1 MYNIPQVLNKS
12 LDILKG
18 ITNNVDDLAILN
30 CLNAKFANMITQKSI
45 LFRQY
50 SNSSPRTLSYYA
62 INFQPS
68 GSSKDLVVDSIN
80 DYLMPFIKKEIEEK
94 IENYK
99 NTFELKN
106 PELNSKQVKEELA
119 KIRTANFELSNCTFS
134 GLYKEC
140 YQLDKIGFGSIC
152 IRMSELGDFIS
163 QAQAGDKGKAELF
176 GKLKELFEGCVMPS
190 IISGESNRKILNNI
204 NIQAIMYTDFHNLF
218 DEKVKDYFIS
228 ALTTGLS
235 RRAYVFIPTSEENT
249 KLGYIIPYEEKE
261 RQFELARGLQKDIK
275 RIYDTITPD
284 TIYSLSEESKQM
296 LVDYQNS
303 CIDYFN
309 SSRDNMIVKLEKL
322 NSFWKITKLAVVY
335 SIIDNPTSII
345 VQSKYVQMA
354 IDFYKLISPSLK
366 KVIEKRK
373 KSEIE
378 KYAEYIADH
387 KDDIITRTDLRNLN
401 YVHNAKFKKFF
412 DEHLDEI
419 TEELSVNYS
428 LLLYPYEGGN
438 KSMKAYQVVKK
449 GG

>member
-1 MYNIPQVLNKS
+1 MYNLPEIIKKS
-12 LDILKG
+12 LPIIRDV
-18 ITNNVDDLAILN
+18 TNNVDDLAILN
-30 CLNAKFANMITQKSI
+30 CLNAKFTNMITQKNI
-45 LFRQY
+45 LFRQD
-50 SNSSPRTLSYYA
+50 SNSNPRTLSYYA
-62 INFQPS
+62 MNFQPS

-80 DYLMPFIKKEIEEK
+80 DYLMPFIEQELQSRIEQ
-94 IENYK
+94 YK
-99 NTFELKN
+99 NTFELKH
-106 PELNSKQVKEELA
+106 PEMNAKQIKEELE
-119 KIRTANFELSNCTFS
+119 KIRPENFAIANCTFS
-134 GLYKEC
+134 GFYKEC
-140 YQLDKIGFGSIC
+140 YQLDKIGFGAIC
-152 IRMSELGDFIS
+152 IRISELGDFLS
-163 QAQAGDKGKAELF
+163 MAQSGDKGKAELLS
-176 GKLKELFEGCVMPS
+176 KMKETYEGTVMPS
-190 IISGESNRKILNNI
+190 IISGDTSRKKLKNI
-204 NIQAIMYTDFHNLF
+204 NIQVIMYTDYENLF
-218 DEKVKDYFIS
+218 AESVKEYFLS
-228 ALTTGLS
+228 LLRTGLA
-235 RRAYVFIPTSEENT
+235 RRCYVFIPNPEDEI
-249 KLGYIIPYEEKE
+249 KLDHVITAREKE
-261 RQFELARGLQKDIK
+261 AQFEKAGIIRQDIK
-275 RIYDTITPD
+275 RIYDSITPD

-335 SIIDNPTSII
+335 SIIDNPTSIV

-354 IDFYKLISPSLK
+354 IDFYRLINPSLK

-387 KDDIITRTDLRNLN
+387 KDDIITRTDLRSLN

-419 TEELSVNYS
+419 KEELEVNYS

-449 GG
+449 

>member
-1 MYNIPQVLNKS
+1 MYNVPQVLNKS
-12 LDILKG
+12 LEILKS

-45 LFRQY
+45 LFRQF

-106 PELNSKQVKEELA
+106 PELNSKQVREELA
-119 KIRTANFELSNCTFS
+119 KVRTANFELSNCTFS

-140 YQLDKIGFGSIC
+140 YQLDKMGFGSIC
-152 IRMSELGDFIS
+152 IRISELGDFIS

-176 GKLKELFEGCVMPS
+176 GKLKELYEGSVMPS

-275 RIYDTITPD
+275 RIYDSITPD

-309 SSRDNMIVKLEKL
+309 NSKDNMIVKLEKL

-335 SIIDNPTSII
+335 SVIDNPISI
-345 VQSKYVQMA
+345 VVGAKYVQMA
-354 IDFYKLISPSLK
+354 TDFYKAISPSLK

-378 KYAEYIADH
+378 LYAEHIANN

-401 YVHNAKFKKFF
+401 IVNGNKFKKFF
-412 DEHLDEI
+412 EEHFDEI
-419 TEELSVNYS
+419 KEVLDDNYG

-438 KSMKAYQVVKK
+438 KSLKAYQCVKK
-449 GG
+449 

>member
-1 MYNIPQVLNKS
+1 MYNVPEIIKQS
-12 LDILKG
+12 LPIIKDV
-18 ITNNVDDLAILN
+18 TNNVDDLAILN
-30 CLNAKFANMITQKSI
+30 CLNAKFANMITQKNI

-62 INFQPS
+62 MNFQPS
-68 GSSKDLVVDSIN
+68 GSSKDYVVDCIN
-80 DYLMPFIKKEIEEK
+80 EYLMPFIEQELQSK
-94 IENYK
+94 IEQYK
-99 NTFELKN
+99 DAFELKH
-106 PELNSKQVKEELA
+106 PELNAKQVREELA
-119 KIRTANFELSNCTFS
+119 KVRPENFEIANCTFT
-134 GLYKEC
+134 GFYKEAF
-140 YQLDKIGFGSIC
+140 QLDQLGFGAIC
-152 IRMSELGDFIS
+152 IRISELGDFLS
-163 QAQAGDKGKAELF
+163 MAQSGDKGKAELLS
-176 GKLKELFEGCVMPS
+176 KMKETYEGNVMPS
-190 IISGESNRKILNNI
+190 IISGDTSRKKLKNI
-204 NIQAIMYTDFHNLF
+204 NIQVIMYTDYENLF
-218 DEKVKDYFIS
+218 AESVKEYFL
-228 ALTTGLS
+228 ALLRTGLA
-235 RRAYVFIPTSEENT
+235 RRCYVFIPDSET
-249 KLGYIIPYEEKE
+249 KLDYVITAEEKE
-261 RQFELARGLQKDIK
+261 RQFEKARTIQQDIK

-412 DEHLDEI
+412 DEHFDEI
-419 TEELSVNYS
+419 AEELGVNYN

-438 KSMKAYQVVKK
+438 KSLKAYQVVKK
-449 GG
+449 

>member
-1 MYNIPQVLNKS
+1 MYNVPEIIKKS
-12 LDILKG
+12 LPIIKDV
-18 ITNNVDDLAILN
+18 TNNVDDLAILN
-30 CLNAKFANMITQKSI
+30 CLNAKFANMITQKNI

-62 INFQPS
+62 MNFQPS
-68 GSSKDLVVDSIN
+68 GSSKDYVVDCIN
-80 DYLMPFIKKEIEEK
+80 EYLMPFIEQELQLK
-94 IENYK
+94 IEQYND
-99 NTFELKN
+99 TFELKH
-106 PELNSKQVKEELA
+106 PELNAKQVREELA
-119 KIRTANFELSNCTFS
+119 KVRPENFEIANCTFT
-134 GLYKEC
+134 GFYKEA
-140 YQLDKIGFGSIC
+140 YQLDQLGFGAIC
-152 IRMSELGDFIS
+152 IRISELGDFLS
-163 QAQAGDKGKAELF
+163 MAQSGDKGKAELLS
-176 GKLKELFEGCVMPS
+176 KMKETYEGTVMPS
-190 IISGESNRKILNNI
+190 IISGDTSRKKLKNI
-204 NIQAIMYTDFHNLF
+204 NIQIIMYTDYENLF
-218 DEKVKDYFIS
+218 AESVKEYFL
-228 ALTTGLS
+228 ALLRTGLA
-235 RRAYVFIPTSEENT
+235 RRCYVFIPDSET
-249 KLGYIIPYEEKE
+249 KLDYVITAEEKE
-261 RQFELARGLQKDIK
+261 RQFEKARTIQQDIK
-275 RIYDTITPD
+275 RIYDSITPN

-335 SIIDNPTSII
+335 SIIDNPASII

-449 GG
+449 

>member
-1 MYNIPQVLNKS
+1 
-12 LDILKG
+12 
-18 ITNNVDDLAILN
+18 
-30 CLNAKFANMITQKSI
+30 
-45 LFRQY
+45 
-50 SNSSPRTLSYYA
+50 
-62 INFQPS
+62 
-68 GSSKDLVVDSIN
+68 
-80 DYLMPFIKKEIEEK
+80 
-94 IENYK
+94 
-99 NTFELKN
+99 
-106 PELNSKQVKEELA
+106 
-119 KIRTANFELSNCTFS
+119 
-134 GLYKEC
+134 
-140 YQLDKIGFGSIC
+140 
-152 IRMSELGDFIS
+152 
-163 QAQAGDKGKAELF
+163 
-176 GKLKELFEGCVMPS
+176 
-190 IISGESNRKILNNI
+190 
-204 NIQAIMYTDFHNLF
+204 MYTDYENLF
-218 DEKVKDYFIS
+218 AESVKEYFLS
-228 ALTTGLS
+228 LLRTGLA
-235 RRAYVFIPTSEENT
+235 RRCYVFIPNPEDEI
-249 KLGYIIPYEEKE
+249 KLDHVITAREKE
-261 RQFELARGLQKDIK
+261 AQFEKAGIIRQDIK
-275 RIYDTITPD
+275 RIYDSITPD

-354 IDFYKLISPSLK
+354 IDFYRLISPSLK

-412 DEHLDEI
+412 DEHFEEI
-419 TEELSVNYS
+419 AEELDVNYN

-449 GG
+449 

>member
-1 MYNIPQVLNKS
+1 M
-12 LDILKG
+12 
-18 ITNNVDDLAILN
+18 
-30 CLNAKFANMITQKSI
+30 
-45 LFRQY
+45 
-50 SNSSPRTLSYYA
+50 
-62 INFQPS
+62 
-68 GSSKDLVVDSIN
+68 
-80 DYLMPFIKKEIEEK
+80 
-94 IENYK
+94 
-99 NTFELKN
+99 
-106 PELNSKQVKEELA
+106 
-119 KIRTANFELSNCTFS
+119 
-134 GLYKEC
+134 
-140 YQLDKIGFGSIC
+140 
-152 IRMSELGDFIS
+152 
-163 QAQAGDKGKAELF
+163 AQSGDKGKAELLS
-176 GKLKELFEGCVMPS
+176 KMKETYEGTVMPS
-190 IISGESNRKILNNI
+190 IISGDTSRKKLKNI
-204 NIQAIMYTDFHNLF
+204 NIQVIMYTDYENLF
-218 DEKVKDYFIS
+218 AESVKEYFLS
-228 ALTTGLS
+228 LLRTGLA
-235 RRAYVFIPTSEENT
+235 RRCYVFIPNPEDEI
-249 KLGYIIPYEEKE
+249 KLDHVITAREKE
-261 RQFELARGLQKDIK
+261 AQFEKAGIIRQDIK
-275 RIYDTITPD
+275 RIYDTITPN

-335 SIIDNPTSII
+335 SIIDNPTSIV

-419 TEELSVNYS
+419 KEELEVNYS

-438 KSMKAYQVVKK
+438 KSMKAYQCIKK
-449 GG
+449 

>member
-1 MYNIPQVLNKS
+1 MYNVPEIIKQS
-12 LDILKG
+12 LPIIKDV
-18 ITNNVDDLAILN
+18 TNNVDDLAILN

-62 INFQPS
+62 MNFQPS
-68 GSSKDLVVDSIN
+68 GSSKDYVVDCIN
-80 DYLMPFIKKEIEEK
+80 EYLMPFIEQELQSK
-94 IENYK
+94 IEQYK
-99 NTFELKN
+99 NTFELKH
-106 PELNSKQVKEELA
+106 PELNAKQVREELA
-119 KIRTANFELSNCTFS
+119 KVRPENFEIANCTFT
-134 GLYKEC
+134 GFYKEA
-140 YQLDKIGFGSIC
+140 YQLDQLGFGAIC
-152 IRMSELGDFIS
+152 IRISELGDFLTM
-163 QAQAGDKGKAELF
+163 AQSGDKGKAELLS
-176 GKLKELFEGCVMPS
+176 KMKETYEGNVMPS
-190 IISGESNRKILNNI
+190 IISGDTSRKKLKNI
-204 NIQAIMYTDFHNLF
+204 NIQVIMYTDYENLF
-218 DEKVKDYFIS
+218 AESVKEYFL
-228 ALTTGLS
+228 ALLRTGLA
-235 RRAYVFIPTSEENT
+235 RRCYVFIPDSET
-249 KLGYIIPYEEKE
+249 KLDYVITAEEKE
-261 RQFELARGLQKDIK
+261 RQFEKARTIQQDIK
-275 RIYDTITPD
+275 RIYDSIISN

-419 TEELSVNYS
+419 KEELDVNYS

-449 GG
+449 

>member
-94 IENYK
+94 IEDYK

-235 RRAYVFIPTSEENT
+235 RRAYVFIPTNDENT
-249 KLGYIIPYEEKE
+249 KLDYIIPYEEKE
-261 RQFELARGLQKDIK
+261 RQFGLARWLQKDIK
-275 RIYDTITPD
+275 RVYDTITPN

-309 SSRDNMIVKLEKL
+309 SSRDNRIVKLEKL

-335 SIIDNPTSII
+335 SIIDNPTSI
-345 VQSKYVQMA
+345 VVGAKYVQMA

-419 TEELSVNYS
+419 KEELEVNYS

-438 KSMKAYQVVKK
+438 KSLKAYQVVKK
-449 GG
+449 G

>member
-1 MYNIPQVLNKS
+1 MYNVPEIIKKS
-12 LDILKG
+12 LPIIRDV
-18 ITNNVDDLAILN
+18 TNNVDDLAILN
-30 CLNAKFANMITQKSI
+30 CLNAKFANMITQKNI

-62 INFQPS
+62 MNFQPS
-68 GSSKDLVVDSIN
+68 GSSKDYVVDCIN
-80 DYLMPFIKKEIEEK
+80 EYLMPFIEHELQSK
-94 IENYK
+94 IEQYK
-99 NTFELKN
+99 DTFELKH
-106 PELNSKQVKEELA
+106 PELNAKQVREELA
-119 KIRTANFELSNCTFS
+119 KVRPENFEIANCTFT
-134 GLYKEC
+134 GFYKEAF
-140 YQLDKIGFGSIC
+140 QLDQLGFGAIC
-152 IRMSELGDFIS
+152 IRISELGDFLS
-163 QAQAGDKGKAELF
+163 MAQSGDKGKAELLS
-176 GKLKELFEGCVMPS
+176 KMKETYEGTVMPS
-190 IISGESNRKILNNI
+190 IISGDTSRKKLKNI
-204 NIQAIMYTDFHNLF
+204 NIQIIMYTDYENLF
-218 DEKVKDYFIS
+218 AESVKEYFL
-228 ALTTGLS
+228 ALLRTGLA
-235 RRAYVFIPTSEENT
+235 RRCYVFIPDSET
-249 KLGYIIPYEEKE
+249 KLDYVITAEEKE
-261 RQFELARGLQKDIK
+261 RQFEKARKIQQDIK
-275 RIYDTITPD
+275 RIYDAITPD

-309 SSRDNMIVKLEKL
+309 SSRDNTIVKLEKL

-419 TEELSVNYS
+419 KEELEVNYS

-449 GG
+449 

>member
-1 MYNIPQVLNKS
+1 MYNVPEIIKKS
-12 LDILKG
+12 LPIIRDV
-18 ITNNVDDLAILN
+18 TNNVDDLAILN
-30 CLNAKFANMITQKSI
+30 CLNAKFANMITQKNI

-62 INFQPS
+62 MNFQPS

-80 DYLMPFIKKEIEEK
+80 DYLMPFIEQELKSRIEQ
-94 IENYK
+94 YK
-99 NTFELKN
+99 DTFELKH
-106 PELNSKQVKEELA
+106 PEMNAKQIKEELE
-119 KIRTANFELSNCTFS
+119 KIRPENFEIANCTFS
-134 GLYKEC
+134 GFYKEC
-140 YQLDKIGFGSIC
+140 YQLDKIGFGAIC
-152 IRMSELGDFIS
+152 IRISELGDFIS
-163 QAQAGDKGKAELF
+163 MAQSGDKGKAELLS
-176 GKLKELFEGCVMPS
+176 KMKETYEGNVMPS
-190 IISGESNRKILNNI
+190 IISGDTSRKKLKNI
-204 NIQAIMYTDFHNLF
+204 NIQVIMYTDYENLF
-218 DEKVKDYFIS
+218 AESVKEYFLS
-228 ALTTGLS
+228 LLRTGLA
-235 RRAYVFIPTSEENT
+235 RRCYVFIPNPEDEI
-249 KLGYIIPYEEKE
+249 KLDYVITAREKE
-261 RQFELARGLQKDIK
+261 AQFEKAITIQQDIK
-275 RIYDTITPD
+275 RIYDSITPD

-335 SIIDNPTSII
+335 SIIENPTSII

-449 GG
+449 

>member
-1 MYNIPQVLNKS
+1 MYNVPEIIKKS
-12 LDILKG
+12 LPIIRDV
-18 ITNNVDDLAILN
+18 TNNVDDLAILN
-30 CLNAKFANMITQKSI
+30 CLNAKFANMITQKNI

-62 INFQPS
+62 MNFQPS
-68 GSSKDLVVDSIN
+68 GSSKDYVVDCIN
-80 DYLMPFIKKEIEEK
+80 EYLMPFIEQELQSK
-94 IENYK
+94 IEQYK
-99 NTFELKN
+99 DTFELKH
-106 PELNSKQVKEELA
+106 PELNAKQVREELA
-119 KIRTANFELSNCTFS
+119 KVRPENFEIANCTFT
-134 GLYKEC
+134 GFYKEAF
-140 YQLDKIGFGSIC
+140 QLDQLGFGAIC
-152 IRMSELGDFIS
+152 IRISELGDFLS
-163 QAQAGDKGKAELF
+163 MAQSGDKGKAELLS
-176 GKLKELFEGCVMPS
+176 KMKETYEGTVMPS
-190 IISGESNRKILNNI
+190 IISGDTSRKKLKNI
-204 NIQAIMYTDFHNLF
+204 NIQIIMYTDYENLF
-218 DEKVKDYFIS
+218 AESVKEYFL
-228 ALTTGLS
+228 ALLRTGLA
-235 RRAYVFIPTSEENT
+235 RRCYVFIPDSET
-249 KLGYIIPYEEKE
+249 KLDYVITAEEKE
-261 RQFELARGLQKDIK
+261 KQFEKARTIQQDIK
-275 RIYDTITPD
+275 RIYDAITPD

-309 SSRDNMIVKLEKL
+309 SSRDNTIVKLEKL

-438 KSMKAYQVVKK
+438 KSMKAYQVIKK
-449 GG
+449 G

>member
-1 MYNIPQVLNKS
+1 MYNVPEIIKKS
-12 LDILKG
+12 LPIIRDV
-18 ITNNVDDLAILN
+18 TNNVDDLAILN
-30 CLNAKFANMITQKSI
+30 CLNAKFANMVTQKNI

-50 SNSSPRTLSYYA
+50 SNSNPRTLSYYA
-62 INFQPS
+62 MNFQPS

-80 DYLMPFIKKEIEEK
+80 DYLMPFIEQELQSRIEQ
-94 IENYK
+94 YK
-99 NTFELKN
+99 NTFEFKH
-106 PELNSKQVKEELA
+106 PEMNAKQVREELA
-119 KIRTANFELSNCTFS
+119 KVRPENFEIANCTFT
-134 GLYKEC
+134 GFYKEA
-140 YQLDKIGFGSIC
+140 YQLDQLGFGAIC
-152 IRMSELGDFIS
+152 IRISELGDFIS
-163 QAQAGDKGKAELF
+163 MAQSGDKGKAELLS
-176 GKLKELFEGCVMPS
+176 KMKETYEGTVMPS
-190 IISGESNRKILNNI
+190 IISGDTSRKKLKNI
-204 NIQAIMYTDFHNLF
+204 NIQVIMYTDYENLF
-218 DEKVKDYFIS
+218 AESVKEYFLS
-228 ALTTGLS
+228 LLRTGLA
-235 RRAYVFIPTSEENT
+235 RRCYVFIPNPEDEI
-249 KLGYIIPYEEKE
+249 KLDHVITAREKE
-261 RQFELARGLQKDIK
+261 AQFEKAGIIRQDIK

-419 TEELSVNYS
+419 KEELEVNYS

-449 GG
+449 

>member
-1 MYNIPQVLNKS
+1 
-12 LDILKG
+12 
-18 ITNNVDDLAILN
+18 
-30 CLNAKFANMITQKSI
+30 
-45 LFRQY
+45 
-50 SNSSPRTLSYYA
+50 
-62 INFQPS
+62 
-68 GSSKDLVVDSIN
+68 
-80 DYLMPFIKKEIEEK
+80 
-94 IENYK
+94 
-99 NTFELKN
+99 
-106 PELNSKQVKEELA
+106 
-119 KIRTANFELSNCTFS
+119 
-134 GLYKEC
+134 
-140 YQLDKIGFGSIC
+140 
-152 IRMSELGDFIS
+152 MSELGDFIS

-176 GKLKELFEGCVMPS
+176 GKLKELYEGSVMPS

-275 RIYDTITPD
+275 RIYDSITPD

-412 DEHLDEI
+412 DEHFDEI